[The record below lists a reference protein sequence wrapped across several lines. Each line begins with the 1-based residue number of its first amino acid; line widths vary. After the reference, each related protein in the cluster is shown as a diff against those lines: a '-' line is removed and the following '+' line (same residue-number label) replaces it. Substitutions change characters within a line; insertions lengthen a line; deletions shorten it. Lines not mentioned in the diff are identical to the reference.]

1 MLSTQNVRLSGWS
14 RGRQY
19 REFVVGCSGQSTLS
33 PIYAFQHTPRTQR
46 GQSISRGRPQKARFE
61 EYRQTAVAGLFIFSL
76 RLLLIPEIFLRTV
89 NRKSVTGN
97 RF

>member
-14 RGRQY
+14 RGRQC

-46 GQSISRGRPQKARFE
+46 GQSISPSEAQNVPFE
-61 EYRQTAVAGLFIFSL
+61 EYRQTAVAGWFVLSL
-76 RLLLIPEIFLRTV
+76 RLSRIPK
-89 NRKSVTGN
+89 NRET
-97 RF
+97 